1 MKRPQTPGL
10 LLLALAFLAAAI
22 ATAAIPLVKSSTTVL
37 VPMLAVPLSAPRRI
51 PHPAGISCFEKA
63 QPVAEDGAGRLF
75 VTCQAKNQ
83 RGQVVWFVDDT
94 GAHSVFIGGAA
105 YAGPGDLTILRSGQ
119 LALSTVGALGSNT
132 TWLVPIPEWV
142 P

>member
-1 MKRPQTPGL
+1 MKRPLSPAL
-10 LLLALAFLAAAI
+10 LPPLTLVLIALV
-22 ATAAIPLVKSSTTVL
+22 ATAAVPFLRSSTTVL

-75 VTCQAKNQ
+75 VTCQAEKNN
-83 RGQVVWFVDDT
+83 GQVVWFVDDT

-105 YAGPGDLTILRSGQ
+105 YAGPGDLTILRSGH
-119 LALSTVGALGSNT
+119 LALSTVGALGSKT